1 MSNDKAFKQ
10 LVQSFMKQG
19 YDINQATSLAQ
30 GNPADGPA
38 KPQQPRA
45 PDPIIPIPPPS
56 RVGISGGS
64 RLKIN
69 KKAKRNR
76 GQLRGGITNQRIA
89 LNAPA
94 SNAGGV
100 NIGGG

>member
-76 GQLRGGITNQRIA
+76 GQLRGGTTNQRIA
-89 LNAPA
+89 LNAPP
-94 SNAGGV
+94 STTGGV